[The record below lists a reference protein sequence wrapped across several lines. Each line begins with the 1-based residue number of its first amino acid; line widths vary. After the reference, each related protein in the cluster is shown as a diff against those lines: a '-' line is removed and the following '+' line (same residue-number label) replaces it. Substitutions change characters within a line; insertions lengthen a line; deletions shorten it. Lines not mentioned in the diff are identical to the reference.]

1 MPSLV
6 GSEMCIRD
14 RYQRRVHGES
24 LKSRVKMVQR
34 ILAVAFA
41 ALICTS
47 AVVNAATLRGQAQL
61 TNEQSQII
69 AKLNDMKNGDFSN
82 HLIDTI
88 TLQIKAGG
96 ATDDSISLLVQIRN
110 TLESNRDQDQAEFN
124 VLKTQLQ
131 DLIQTLT
138 DKANAALNEVADANS
153 RLNDLISTR
162 TTLEQEIPR
171 LDGQVTTLHKKI
183 VKLQDDRAHDVN
195 DYHAR
200 VGEQREVINVVQ
212 EIINTLTDRVLN
224 GGDLELIEK
233 QKLTDK
239 LQNLKYSNPILA
251 LVDLTATF
259 DRNLAVEIIQRLEAL
274 RDSLKAAVE
283 DEEGAEEQAGLNY
296 DALYAELNRV
306 VDKLTQDLQQ
316 DKRDYEQILND
327 VTTQTNRRDNN
338 QQIYDA
344 SNQQKDDTV
353 LQLQSE
359 TDNFNARRSK
369 ISDEIDLIQQAQ
381 NLLVANAPNFRKFDQ
396 RTNVRPLR

>member
-1 MPSLV
+1 
-6 GSEMCIRD
+6 
-14 RYQRRVHGES
+14 
-24 LKSRVKMVQR
+24 
-34 ILAVAFA
+34 
-41 ALICTS
+41 
-47 AVVNAATLRGQAQL
+47 
-61 TNEQSQII
+61 
-69 AKLNDMKNGDFSN
+69 MKNGDFSN

-88 TLQIKAGG
+88 SLQIKAGG

-124 VLKTQLQ
+124 VLKTQLN

-162 TTLEQEIPR
+162 GTLEQEIPR

-195 DYHAR
+195 DYHSR

-283 DEEGAEEQAGLNY
+283 DEEQAEEQAGLNY

-316 DKRDYEQILND
+316 DKRDYEQVLND

-359 TDNFNARRSK
+359 TDNFNARRTK
-369 ISDEIDLIQQAQ
+369 ISQEIDLIQQAQ
-381 NLLVANAPNFRKFDQ
+381 NLLVANAPNFRKFD
-396 RTNVRPLR
+396 